1 MCKLLIIRWINSFI
15 FLWFL
20 WFVPGLG
27 TEAEK
32 VEILSPLFFSTP
44 RNSLVCWAQRPIPSN
59 RNLHKLLRVIFPE
72 VLMEYFEISCWHD
85 DFMKNTTWNV
95 QITRVELWFHMVL
108 LMRKWFR
115 TFLCM
120 ANLFIST

>member
-1 MCKLLIIRWINSFI
+1 MKIKAKQVKTKYLSIFI
-15 FLWFL
+15 FSNA
-20 WFVPGLG
+20 GLG

-32 VEILSPLFFSTP
+32 VEKLSPLFFSTP

-85 DFMKNTTWNV
+85 DFMKTLPGTFRLQEWNCDFTWFY
-95 QITRVELWFHMVL
+95 R
-108 LMRKWFR
+108 
-115 TFLCM
+115 
-120 ANLFIST
+120 